1 MVHRL
6 LAEEA
11 AIPIARAFMAEYP
24 GIEVL
29 HNRMVGAD
37 IGKTVLAEAKAGAEI
52 GDVFDRT
59 NTVVSLAPAGM
70 IEPYVSPN
78 AADILDIYKD
88 RSGLWAAQVLYF
100 TTVGYNTKLVP
111 VAEAPRTFGD
121 LLDPPGRA
129 NSVGPPQVLRVAP
142 VSSATCC
149 SPWAR
154 PQDVNI

>member
-1 MVHRL
+1 MRFSALTAGRRSNLISKAMGRKRHDTPTRRIRCISIISVPSTRPGSRPGAYRRCPTGRTCDVVHRL

-70 IEPYVSPN
+70 IEP
-78 AADILDIYKD
+78 
-88 RSGLWAAQVLYF
+88 
-100 TTVGYNTKLVP
+100 
-111 VAEAPRTFGD
+111 
-121 LLDPPGRA
+121 
-129 NSVGPPQVLRVAP
+129 
-142 VSSATCC
+142 
-149 SPWAR
+149 
-154 PQDVNI
+154 